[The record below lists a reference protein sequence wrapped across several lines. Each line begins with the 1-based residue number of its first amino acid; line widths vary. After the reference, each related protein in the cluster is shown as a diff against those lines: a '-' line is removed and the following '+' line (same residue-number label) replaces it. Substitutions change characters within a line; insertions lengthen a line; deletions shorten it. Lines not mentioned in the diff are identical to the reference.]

1 MTRRRFVAVITFTG
15 QRSSYPRLKASSVF
29 RQGLRFGKTN
39 SFDKRLD
46 WVMFGGRK
54 IVPTA

>member
-1 MTRRRFVAVITFTG
+1 FTG

-29 RQGLRFGKTN
+29 RQRLRFGKTN
-39 SFDKRLD
+39 SLDKRLD

-54 IVPTA
+54 MVPTA